1 VTDEAVDYLSVDDL
15 LEIATEI
22 LSRLEV
28 RDPGLLAAASER
40 PRASV
45 FGSDAYPTF
54 PEKVA
59 ALLHSL
65 ARNDPLVDGNR
76 RLAWAAARVFCLVN
90 GRDLA
95 LVIDE
100 AEGTVLGAAAGT
112 LDVPA
117 LADIVARSLRDA

>member
-1 VTDEAVDYLSVDDL
+1 VSDEAVDYLSVDDL
-15 LEIATEI
+15 LEIATGI
-22 LSRLEV
+22 LPRLEV
-28 RDPGLLAAASER
+28 RDLGLLAAASER

-59 ALLHSL
+59 ALLHSP
-65 ARNDPLVDGNR
+65 ARNHALVAGNK

-95 LVIDE
+95 LGVDE
-100 AEGTVLGAAAGT
+100 AEALVVGAAAGR
-112 LDVPA
+112 LDVPT